1 MIYYKKAAVFAMS
14 LLMCLNIMPLLGHAE
29 NEESANYDDE
39 ISLSDD
45 VELHSVEGDT
55 ETEITSDG
63 FTYTVDSDGFAHI
76 TACTLTDTEITIPE
90 TIDGITV
97 TEIESRVFIDG
108 TAEKIHIPATIEY
121 ISAENPFAPCLKLTE
136 ITVDEKNKNY
146 CTVDG
151 VLFTKDMKKLV
162 CYPPNKSGTSY
173 TIPDGVEQLGIAA
186 VADTSLTEIKIP
198 GSVNKMERHVFS
210 FNEKLRKIDLSGTSV
225 ECIDIMSF
233 ANCTSLSEVIFPET
247 LTEIGLAA
255 FMSCESLEEV
265 ILPESLKTIGQSAFM
280 GTALKKIRI
289 PENVADIGYSAFGYD
304 IDENPI
310 EDFVIIGKFGSAAQ
324 QYSVDT
330 DTDYDYANNFT
341 FITSEVADA
350 EEEYNS
356 MNPIASSDGEYEYS
370 VLDDGTCCILF
381 CVSIDNTITVPA
393 EIDGY
398 TVTSIYKG
406 AFIANEAKAIIFP
419 DTVKTIS
426 EAVFSEYVES
436 ITIPASCTEIE
447 GTEPFLTCLNLKEI
461 NVAGEGDGAYSS
473 EDGVLYNKDKSVI
486 IAYPM
491 KKSDTSYTAPSSVR
505 EISMSAFC
513 YNEFIE
519 DIDISGVEKI
529 GNYAFEG
536 CTNLSSVKLSEE
548 LNLVGTNAFMD
559 CTSLMS
565 IRVYDKVETIGDYA
579 FGYAYDE
586 ELAQSIANEETDA
599 VAPFSVIDGFKMYV
613 EKDTEAWLYA
623 NACGIEVVENTSE
636 IGGKNVDRN
645 FIYVISGAVGV
656 AVLAVIGIFTG
667 KSIKK
672 KKKEKKQ

>member
-1 MIYYKKAAVFAMS
+1 MIYYKKAAAFAMS

-29 NEESANYDDE
+29 NEESADYDDE

-45 VELHSVEGDT
+45 AALYSVEGNT
-55 ETEITSDG
+55 ENEITSDG

-97 TEIESRVFIDG
+97 TEIESQVFIDG
-108 TAEKIHIPATIEY
+108 TAEKINIPATIEY

-136 ITVDEKNKNY
+136 ITVDAKNENY

-198 GSVNKMERHVFS
+198 DSVNKMERHVFS

-225 ECIDIMSF
+225 EYIDIMSF
-233 ANCTSLSEVIFPET
+233 ANCTSLNEVIFPET
-247 LTEIGLAA
+247 LIEIGLAA
-255 FMSCESLEEV
+255 FISCESLSE
-265 ILPESLKTIGQSAFM
+265 ITLPSQLNIIEQSAFM
-280 GTALKKIRI
+280 GTSVMEVRI
-289 PENVADIGYSAFGYD
+289 PESVETIGYCAFGYD
-304 IDENPI
+304 INENPI
-310 EDFVIIGKFGSAAQ
+310 EDFTIIGGTAAQ
-324 QYSVDT
+324 NYAADVDEE
-330 DTDYDYANNFT
+330 YGIENNFT
-341 FITSEVADA
+341 YITSEAADA
-350 EEEYNS
+350 EEEYIA
-356 MNPIASSDGEYEYS
+356 MNPITSQDGEYEYS
-370 VLDDGTCCILF
+370 ILDDGTCCILF
-381 CVSIDNTITVPA
+381 CVSIGNTITVPA

-406 AFIANEAKAIIFP
+406 AFLASEASAIIFP

-436 ITIPASCTEIE
+436 ITIPASCMDIE

-491 KKSDTSYTAPSSVR
+491 KKSDTSYKAPSSVK

-519 DIDISGVEKI
+519 DIDISCVEKI
-529 GNYAFEG
+529 GSYAFEG
-536 CTNLSSVKLSEE
+536 CPNISNVKLSKE
-548 LNLVGTNAFMD
+548 LNFVGTNAFMG

-579 FGYAYDE
+579 FGYAYDA

-599 VAPFSVIDGFKMYV
+599 VNPFSVIDGFKIYA

-645 FIYVISGAVGV
+645 FLYVISGAVGV
-656 AVLAVIGIFTG
+656 TVLAVIGIFTG

>member
-1 MIYYKKAAVFAMS
+1 MIYYKKAAAFAMS
-14 LLMCLNIMPLLGHAE
+14 LLMCLNVMPLLGHAE
-29 NEESANYDDE
+29 NEESADYDDE

-45 VELHSVEGDT
+45 AALYNVEGNT
-55 ETEITSDG
+55 ENEITSDG

-76 TACTLTDTEITIPE
+76 IACTLTDTEITIPE

-136 ITVDEKNKNY
+136 ITVDAKNENY

-173 TIPDGVEQLGIAA
+173 TIPAGVEQLGIAS
-186 VADTSLTEIKIP
+186 VADTNLTEIKIP
-198 GSVNKMERHVFS
+198 DSVNEMGRHVFS

-233 ANCTSLSEVIFPET
+233 ANCTSLSEVIFPEN

-255 FMSCESLEEV
+255 FMSCESLEEI

-280 GTALKKIRI
+280 DTALKKIRI
-289 PENVADIGYSAFGYD
+289 PENVSDIGYSAFGYD

-330 DTDYDYANNFT
+330 DTDYDYVNNFT

-350 EEEYNS
+350 EEEYKS

-406 AFIANEAKAIIFP
+406 AFIANEATTIIFP

-447 GTEPFLTCLNLKEI
+447 GIEPFLTCLNLKEI

-491 KKSDTSYTAPSSVR
+491 KKSDTSYTAPSSVK

-548 LNLVGTNAFMD
+548 LNFVGANAFVD

-565 IRVYDKVETIGDYA
+565 IRVYDKVETIGNYA

-599 VAPFSVIDGFKMYV
+599 TDPFSVIDGFKMYV
-613 EKDTEAWLYA
+613 EKDTEAWFYA